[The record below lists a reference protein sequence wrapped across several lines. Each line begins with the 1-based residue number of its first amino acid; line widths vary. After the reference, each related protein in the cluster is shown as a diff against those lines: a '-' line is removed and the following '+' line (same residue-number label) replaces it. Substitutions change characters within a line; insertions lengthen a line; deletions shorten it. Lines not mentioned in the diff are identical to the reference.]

1 MSGVPGWR
9 TLHGTESRTNDGY
22 SSNSRHVEKQLTAR
36 EKKKKKCYV
45 QIASAHA
52 EEQRAVVRMCTVS
65 AT

>member
-22 SSNSRHVEKQLTAR
+22 ISNSRHVEKQLTTAR
-36 EKKKKKCYV
+36 KKQKCAV
-45 QIASAHA
+45 EIASAHG
-52 EEQRAVVRMCTVS
+52 EEQQAVVLMCTAS